1 MKMSKYDKEAEQ
13 TLVEYAET
21 FTDDWVAEMDQYL
34 AMDPDSE
41 KNFAKYGKRKYIRPQ
56 KRILRYAAIFLVVAF
71 VGSIVIP
78 IPQASAWQIWWLDL
92 LFGENEED
100 IDVMPDNETQIKYCI
115 ISIPE
120 QFELIEEMELSPK
133 EYFAYYTNSLDEYVI
148 FTIAPK
154 SDTAVHID
162 NENRTNYTEVIGD
175 FEALVSEGN
184 EDISYTVTI
193 DDTVISLQTN
203 ATKEIGDI
211 FIRNIREITY

>member
-56 KRILRYAAIFLVVAF
+56 KRILRYAAIFLIVAF

-100 IDVMPDNETQIKYCI
+100 IDVLPDNNEI
-115 ISIPE
+115 IDVFVYKVPDN
-120 QFELIEEMELSPK
+120 FYLVDEMQTSP
-133 EYFAYYTNSLDEYVI
+133 TEYVANYINETGEYII
-148 FTIAPK
+148 FMQ
-154 SDTAVHID
+154 SDNSEFAMHLD
-162 NENRTNYTEVIGD
+162 NENRIINTEVIGE
-175 FEALVSEGN
+175 FEVLVSTGTA
-184 EDISYTVTI
+184 DIIFEITSDNSILSV
-193 DDTVISLQTN
+193 QTN
-203 ATKEIGDI
+203 ASYDVGKDFILGLKKKE
-211 FIRNIREITY
+211 